1 MSRLFTAGILTR
13 ALLCYMEDVL
23 SLRVLSQTLPTTWEG
38 ADQLDLEGLATL
50 ACTAKPLVA
59 AKLKILR
66 IRQLQ

>member
-1 MSRLFTAGILTR
+1 
-13 ALLCYMEDVL
+13 MEDVL

-38 ADQLDLEGLATL
+38 ADQLDLEGLVTL